1 MCLKFRRHKCN
12 DCGSWG
18 EMLWGGKNIH
28 VKKLT
33 AYDKNKRHIKIF
45 CTRTGEENNKNNDN
59 NKNKTITIK

>member
-1 MCLKFRRHKCN
+1 
-12 DCGSWG
+12 
-18 EMLWGGKNIH
+18 MLWGGKNIH

-59 NKNKTITIK
+59 NKNKTITVK